1 MTSGPHQ
8 WRRASAVS
16 PVTPRGSHELIES
29 SNCVWT
35 FLNRYLAYERLM
47 FVGCRYARGN
57 LRLGHAASDELKDA
71 ARKWIDK
78 LLVKNGSYPP
88 DSYPN
93 PGELPTYIPLSPFH
107 RALNITA
114 NVPMLPLQLLRITT
128 RNSKPVP
135 SARNSTRRPSR
146 ILQSPNMT

>member
-1 MTSGPHQ
+1 MTSGPPQ
-8 WRRASAVS
+8 WKRASAVR
-16 PVTPRGSHELIES
+16 PVIRRGSHELTES
-29 SNCVWT
+29 SNYPWS
-35 FLNRYLAYERLM
+35 FLVRYLAYERLISVVYHDARTNLAM
-47 FVGCRYARGN
+47 GC
-57 LRLGHAASDELKDA
+57 AASDELKDA